1 MAESGM
7 DANRGVGHSFFRRTQ
22 ALSMLLDD
30 GRLYFEKVFS

>member
-1 MAESGM
+1 MQT
-7 DANRGVGHSFFRRTQ
+7 GVLATRFSRRTQ